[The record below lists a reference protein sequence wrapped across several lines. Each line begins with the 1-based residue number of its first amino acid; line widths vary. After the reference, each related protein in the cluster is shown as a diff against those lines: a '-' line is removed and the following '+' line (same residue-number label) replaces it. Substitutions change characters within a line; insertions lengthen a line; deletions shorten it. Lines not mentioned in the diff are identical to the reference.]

1 LIIIISIVGRQLAI
15 IDYAEAT
22 AAAQIEVAAAKE
34 AKKLRTH

>member
-1 LIIIISIVGRQLAI
+1 LIIIIHRRKATAI